1 MAGALRVRRWLM
13 NWRYQ
18 FRKVSGQRSVPM
30 STLHVRAHVPRMA
43 LKSNWRFADEAT
55 LRIFMHRL
63 CDLEAQSLPGPV
75 RSRFRAKRLAAVAF
89 YRKHVGPLAEDR
101 LWVGRH
107 VNRRRFEQPLYRSA
121 VGVQR
126 IHGHLLFSRIAV

>member
-1 MAGALRVRRWLM
+1 M

-18 FRKVSGQRSVPM
+18 LRKVSGQRSVPM
-30 STLHVRAHVPRMA
+30 STLHVLAHVPRMA

-63 CDLEAQSLPGPV
+63 CDLEARSLPGPV
-75 RSRFRAKRLAAVAF
+75 RARFRAKRLAAVAF
-89 YRKHVGPLAEDR
+89 YRKHVGPLGEDR

-107 VNRRRFEQPLYRSA
+107 VNRRRFERPLYRPA
-121 VGVQR
+121 VGVR
-126 IHGHLLFSRIAV
+126 EIHRHLLFSRRTL